1 MRNGASAPHPPRRT
15 VCSDRASLIRVEGP
29 GTRGA
34 KGRFAALAMGAD
46 AGRRREVLV
55 KGKRYSVFAIRTTKK
70 HETIWIRA
78 GVAWVNAD
86 DSMNLHLDV
95 LPLEG
100 VLHVRETSAKQSTTN
115 HNQPAREEQ
124 KAETPSL
131 EAQRA
136 MGGH

>member
-1 MRNGASAPHPPRRT
+1 
-15 VCSDRASLIRVEGP
+15 
-29 GTRGA
+29 
-34 KGRFAALAMGAD
+34 MGAG
-46 AGRRREVLV
+46 AGSRREVLV
-55 KGKRYSVFAIRTTKK
+55 PGKRYSVFAIRTTKK

-86 DSMNLHLDV
+86 DSMNLYLDV

-100 VLHVRETSAKQSTTN
+100 SLHVRETGEKRKDTN
-115 HNQPAREEQ
+115 NTQPARQEA